1 MTQVSYENAGVSR
14 EVSENA
20 KDSIKAFARTTH
32 SKNVLKEIGL
42 FSGFYDL
49 DLKKFK
55 RPILASSI
63 DGVGTK
69 VKIAQMMGVY
79 DSIGRDL
86 VNHCVNDIMVCGA
99 EPLFFMDYL
108 AADKLHVKV
117 IEEIV
122 KGISDACKDA
132 GCALLG
138 GETAEMPGVYAP
150 DNFDVAGSIVGV
162 VEFDKIIDGSQIK
175 PDDFLIGVASNGL
188 HTNGYSL
195 VRKVFF
201 ENSDYSVT
209 MRLDETQSTLG
220 EELLR
225 IHRSYQRLI
234 EKIKNSEGLHGIAH
248 ITGGGIVGNTAR
260 LLKDDL
266 ELQIDWSAWE
276 MQAIFKIIQKEGN
289 IPDSEMRKVFNLG
302 VGLVLVVNTGTVESF
317 LNACKTTS
325 EQAFVIGSVTK
336 K

>member
-1 MTQVSYENAGVSR
+1 
-14 EVSENA
+14 
-20 KDSIKAFARTTH
+20 
-32 SKNVLKEIGL
+32 
-42 FSGFYDL
+42 
-49 DLKKFK
+49 
-55 RPILASSI
+55 
-63 DGVGTK
+63 
-69 VKIAQMMGVY
+69 MMGVY

-99 EPLFFMDYL
+99 EPQFFMDYL
-108 AADKLHVKV
+108 AADKLHVNV
-117 IEEIV
+117 VEEIV
-122 KGISDACKDA
+122 KGISGACKDA
-132 GCALLG
+132 GCALIG

-175 PDDFLIGVASNGL
+175 EGDCLIGVASNGL

-225 IHRSYQRLI
+225 IHRSYQRLM

-248 ITGGGIVGNTAR
+248 ITGGGIVDNTSR
-260 LLKDDL
+260 LLRDGL
-266 ELQIDWSAWE
+266 ELQVDWSTWE
-276 MQAIFKIIQKEGN
+276 MQAIFKIIQREGN

-302 VGLVLVVNTGTVESF
+302 VGLVLVVNTDTVESL
-317 LNACKTTS
+317 LNACKTAS

>member
-1 MTQVSYENAGVSR
+1 MTQVTYENAGVSR

-20 KDSIKAFARTTH
+20 KDSIKAFAKTTH

-49 DLKKFK
+49 DFKKYK
-55 RPILASSI
+55 RPILVSSI

-69 VKIAQMMGVY
+69 VKIAQMMGIY

-99 EPLFFMDYL
+99 EPQFFMDYL
-108 AADKLHVKV
+108 AADKLHVNV
-117 IEEIV
+117 VEEIV
-122 KGISDACKDA
+122 KGISGACKDA
-132 GCALLG
+132 GCALIG

-175 PDDFLIGVASNGL
+175 GGDCLIGVASNGL

-248 ITGGGIVGNTAR
+248 ITGGGIVDNTSR
-260 LLKDDL
+260 LLRDGL
-266 ELQIDWSAWE
+266 ELQVDWSTWE
-276 MQAIFKIIQKEGN
+276 MQAIFKIIQREGN

-302 VGLVLVVNTGTVESF
+302 VGLVLVVNTDTVESF
-317 LNACKTTS
+317 LNACKTAS

>member
-1 MTQVSYENAGVSR
+1 MTQVTYENAGVSR

-20 KDSIKAFARTTH
+20 KDSIKAFAKTTH

-49 DLKKFK
+49 DFKKYK
-55 RPILASSI
+55 RPILVSSI

-175 PDDFLIGVASNGL
+175 AGDCLIGVASNGL

-195 VRKVFF
+195 VRRVFF

-209 MRLDETQSTLG
+209 MRLDETRSTLG

-234 EKIKNSEGLHGIAH
+234 EKIKNSDGLHGIAH
-248 ITGGGIVGNTAR
+248 ITGGGIVDNTSR
-260 LLKDDL
+260 LLRDGL
-266 ELQIDWSAWE
+266 ELQVNWSTWE
-276 MQAIFKIIQKEGN
+276 MQAIFKIIQTEGN

-302 VGLVLVVNTGTVESF
+302 VGLVLVVNTDTVESF
-317 LNACKTTS
+317 LNACKTAG

>member
-1 MTQVSYENAGVSR
+1 MTQVTYENAGVSR

-20 KDSIKAFARTTH
+20 KDSIKAFAKTTH
-32 SKNVLKEIGL
+32 SKSVLEKIGL

-49 DLKKFK
+49 DFKRYK
-55 RPILASSI
+55 RPILVSSI

-69 VKIAQMMGVY
+69 VKIAQMMGIY
-79 DSIGRDL
+79 DSVGRDL

-99 EPLFFMDYL
+99 EPQFFMDYL
-108 AADKLHVKV
+108 AADKLRENVV
-117 IEEIV
+117 EEIV
-122 KGISDACKDA
+122 KGIAGACKDA
-132 GCALLG
+132 GCALIG
-138 GETAEMPGVYAP
+138 GETAEMPGVYAA

-175 PDDFLIGVASNGL
+175 AGDCLIGVASNGL

-201 ENSDYSVT
+201 ENNDYSVT

-234 EKIKNSEGLHGIAH
+234 DKIKNSEGLHGIAH
-248 ITGGGIVGNTAR
+248 ITGGGIVDNTSR
-260 LLKDDL
+260 LLGDRL
-266 ELQIDWSAWE
+266 ELQVDWSTWE
-276 MQAIFKIIQKEGN
+276 MQPIFQIIQREGN
-289 IPDSEMRKVFNLG
+289 ISDLEMRKVFNLG
-302 VGLVLVVNTGTVESF
+302 VGLVLVVNTDTVESF

-325 EQAFVIGSVTK
+325 DEAFVIGSVIK

>member
-1 MTQVSYENAGVSR
+1 MTQITYEDAGVSR

-20 KDSIKAFARTTH
+20 KDSIKAFAKATH

-49 DLKKFK
+49 DFKKFEH
-55 RPILASSI
+55 PILASSI

-108 AADKLHVKV
+108 AADKLHLNV

-132 GCALLG
+132 GCALIG
-138 GETAEMPGVYAP
+138 GETAEMPGIYAP

-162 VEFDKIIDGSQIK
+162 VEFDEIIDGRRIK
-175 PDDFLIGVASNGL
+175 AGDCLIGVASNGL

-201 ENSDYSVT
+201 ENNRYSVAT
-209 MRLDETQSTLG
+209 RLEETQSTLG

-225 IHRSYQRLI
+225 VHRSYHGLI
-234 EKIKNSEGLHGIAH
+234 GKIKSSEGLHGIAH
-248 ITGGGIVGNTAR
+248 ITGGGIVDNTSR
-260 LLKDDL
+260 LLRDGLD
-266 ELQIDWSAWE
+266 LQIDWSAWE
-276 MQAIFKIIQKEGN
+276 IQPIFKIIQKDGS
-289 IPDSEMRKVFNLG
+289 ISDSEMRDVFNLG
-302 VGLVLVVNTGTVESF
+302 VGLVLIVDSNTAESF
-317 LNACKTTS
+317 LAACHNS
-325 EQAFVIGSVTK
+325 DEQVFVIGSVIK

>member
-1 MTQVSYENAGVSR
+1 MTQVTYENAGVSR

-20 KDSIKAFARTTH
+20 KDSIKAFAKTTH

-49 DLKKFK
+49 DFKKYK
-55 RPILASSI
+55 RPILVSSI

-175 PDDFLIGVASNGL
+175 AGDCLIGVASNGL

-195 VRKVFF
+195 VRRVFF

-209 MRLDETQSTLG
+209 MRLDETRSTLG

-234 EKIKNSEGLHGIAH
+234 EKIKNSDGLHGIAH
-248 ITGGGIVGNTAR
+248 ITGGGIVDNTSR
-260 LLKDDL
+260 LLRDGL
-266 ELQIDWSAWE
+266 ELQVDWSTWE
-276 MQAIFKIIQKEGN
+276 MQAIFKIIQREGN

-302 VGLVLVVNTGTVESF
+302 VGLVLVVNTDTVESF

>member
-1 MTQVSYENAGVSR
+1 MTQVTYENAGVSR

-20 KDSIKAFARTTH
+20 KDSIKAFAKTTH

-49 DLKKFK
+49 DFKKYQ
-55 RPILASSI
+55 RPILVSSI

-69 VKIAQMMGVY
+69 VKIAQMTGTY

-99 EPLFFMDYL
+99 EPQFFMDYL
-108 AADKLHVKV
+108 AADKLHVNV
-117 IEEIV
+117 VEEIV
-122 KGISDACKDA
+122 KGIAGACKDA
-132 GCALLG
+132 GCALIG

-175 PDDFLIGVASNGL
+175 GDDCLIGVASNGL

>member
-1 MTQVSYENAGVSR
+1 MTQITYESAGVSR

-20 KDSIKAFARTTH
+20 KDSIKAFAKSTH

-49 DLKKFK
+49 DFKKYK
-55 RPILASSI
+55 RPILVSSI

-69 VKIAQMMGVY
+69 VKIAQMMGIY

-99 EPLFFMDYL
+99 EPQFFMDYL
-108 AADKLHVKV
+108 AADKLHVNV
-117 IEEIV
+117 VEEIV
-122 KGISDACKDA
+122 KGISGACKDA
-132 GCALLG
+132 GCALIG

-175 PDDFLIGVASNGL
+175 PDDLLIGVASNGL

>member
-1 MTQVSYENAGVSR
+1 MTQVTYENAGVSR

-20 KDSIKAFARTTH
+20 KDSIKAFAKTTH

-49 DLKKFK
+49 DFKKYK
-55 RPILASSI
+55 RPILVSSI

-175 PDDFLIGVASNGL
+175 AGDCLIGVASNGL

-195 VRKVFF
+195 VRRVFF

-209 MRLDETQSTLG
+209 MRLEETQSNLG

-289 IPDSEMRKVFNLG
+289 FPDSEMRKVFNLG

>member
-1 MTQVSYENAGVSR
+1 MPQVTYENAGVSR

-20 KDSIKAFARTTH
+20 KDSIKAFAKSTH

-49 DLKKFK
+49 DFKKYK
-55 RPILASSI
+55 RPILVSSI

-69 VKIAQMMGVY
+69 VKIAQMMGIY

-99 EPLFFMDYL
+99 EPQFFMDYL
-108 AADKLHVKV
+108 AADKLHVNV
-117 IEEIV
+117 VEEIV
-122 KGISDACKDA
+122 KGISGACKDA
-132 GCALLG
+132 GCALIG

-175 PDDFLIGVASNGL
+175 GGDCLIGVASNGL

-266 ELQIDWSAWE
+266 ELQVDWSTWE
-276 MQAIFKIIQKEGN
+276 MQAIFKIIQREGN

-302 VGLVLVVNTGTVESF
+302 VGLVLVVNTDTVESF
-317 LNACKTTS
+317 
-325 EQAFVIGSVTK
+325 
-336 K
+336 

>member
-1 MTQVSYENAGVSR
+1 
-14 EVSENA
+14 
-20 KDSIKAFARTTH
+20 
-32 SKNVLKEIGL
+32 
-42 FSGFYDL
+42 
-49 DLKKFK
+49 
-55 RPILASSI
+55 
-63 DGVGTK
+63 
-69 VKIAQMMGVY
+69 MMGVY

-175 PDDFLIGVASNGL
+175 AGDCLIGVASNGL

-195 VRKVFF
+195 VRRVFF

-220 EELLR
+220 EELLS

-248 ITGGGIVGNTAR
+248 ITGGGIVDNTSR
-260 LLKDDL
+260 LLRDGL
-266 ELQIDWSAWE
+266 ELQVDWSTWE
-276 MQAIFKIIQKEGN
+276 MQAIFNIIQTEGN

-302 VGLVLVVNTGTVESF
+302 VGLVVVVNTDTVESF
-317 LNACKTTS
+317 LNACKTAS

>member
-1 MTQVSYENAGVSR
+1 MTQITYENAGVSR
-14 EVSENA
+14 EVSESA
-20 KDSIKAFARTTH
+20 KDSIKTLARATH

-42 FSGFYDL
+42 FSGFYDF
-49 DLKKFK
+49 DFKTFK
-55 RPILASSI
+55 RPILVSSI

-79 DSIGRDL
+79 ESIGRDL

-108 AADKLHVKV
+108 AADKLHVNV

-122 KGISDACKDA
+122 KGISEACQDS
-132 GCALLG
+132 GCALIG

-150 DNFDVAGSIVGV
+150 GNFDVAGSIVGV

-175 PDDFLIGVASNGL
+175 PSDCLIGVASNGL

-201 ENSDYSVT
+201 ENNHYSVT
-209 MRLDETQSTLG
+209 TRLDETQSTLG

-225 IHRSYQRLI
+225 VHRSYHGLMG
-234 EKIKNSEGLHGIAH
+234 KIKNSEGLHGIAH
-248 ITGGGIVGNTAR
+248 ITGGGLVDNISR
-260 LLKDDL
+260 LLKEGLD
-266 ELQIDWSAWE
+266 LQIDWSAWE
-276 MQAIFKIIQKEGN
+276 MQPIFKIIQKEGN

-302 VGLVLVVNTGTVESF
+302 VGLVLVVNPDTVESF
-317 LNACKTTS
+317 LNACKTAS
-325 EQAFVIGSVTK
+325 EQAFVTGSVIK

>member
-1 MTQVSYENAGVSR
+1 MTQVTYENAGVSR

-20 KDSIKAFARTTH
+20 KDSIKAFAKTTH

-49 DLKKFK
+49 DFKKYK
-55 RPILASSI
+55 RPILVSSI

-175 PDDFLIGVASNGL
+175 AGDCLIGVASNGL

-195 VRKVFF
+195 VRRVFF

-209 MRLDETQSTLG
+209 MRLDETRSTLG

-234 EKIKNSEGLHGIAH
+234 EKIKNSDGLHGIAH
-248 ITGGGIVGNTAR
+248 ITGGGIVDNTSR
-260 LLKDDL
+260 LLRDGL
-266 ELQIDWSAWE
+266 ELQVDWSTWE
-276 MQAIFKIIQKEGN
+276 MQAIFKIIQREGN
-289 IPDSEMRKVFNLG
+289 IPDAEMRKVFNLG
-302 VGLVLVVNTGTVESF
+302 VGLVLVVNTDSIESI
-317 LNACKTTS
+317 LNDCKTAS

>member
-1 MTQVSYENAGVSR
+1 MTQVTYENAGVSR

-20 KDSIKAFARTTH
+20 KDSIKAFAKSTH

-49 DLKKFK
+49 DFKKYK
-55 RPILASSI
+55 RPILVSSI

-69 VKIAQMMGVY
+69 VKIAQMMGTY

-99 EPLFFMDYL
+99 EPQFFMDYL
-108 AADKLHVKV
+108 AADKLHANVV
-117 IEEIV
+117 EEIV
-122 KGISDACKDA
+122 KGISGACKDA
-132 GCALLG
+132 GCALIG

-175 PDDFLIGVASNGL
+175 GGDCLIGVASNGL

-195 VRKVFF
+195 VRRVFF

-302 VGLVLVVNTGTVESF
+302 VGLVLVVNADTVESL
-317 LNACKTTS
+317 LNACKTAS

>member
-1 MTQVSYENAGVSR
+1 MTQVTYENAGVSR

-20 KDSIKAFARTTH
+20 KDSIKAFAKSTH

-49 DLKKFK
+49 DFKKYK
-55 RPILASSI
+55 RPILVSSI

-69 VKIAQMMGVY
+69 VKIAQMMGIY

-99 EPLFFMDYL
+99 EPQFFMDYL
-108 AADKLHVKV
+108 AADKLHVNV
-117 IEEIV
+117 VEEIV
-122 KGISDACKDA
+122 KGISGACKDA
-132 GCALLG
+132 GCALIG

-162 VEFDKIIDGSQIK
+162 VEFNKIIDGSQIK
-175 PDDFLIGVASNGL
+175 GGDCLIGVASNGL

-225 IHRSYQRLI
+225 THRSYQRLI
-234 EKIKNSEGLHGIAH
+234 EKIKNSAGLHGIAH
-248 ITGGGIVGNTAR
+248 ITGGGIVDNTSR
-260 LLKDDL
+260 LLRDGL
-266 ELQIDWSAWE
+266 ELQVDWSTWE
-276 MQAIFKIIQKEGN
+276 MQAIFKIIQREGN

-302 VGLVLVVNTGTVESF
+302 VGLVLVVNTDSVEFF
-317 LNACKTTS
+317 LNACKTAS

>member
-1 MTQVSYENAGVSR
+1 MTQVTYENAGVSR

-32 SKNVLKEIGL
+32 SKNVLKETGL
-42 FSGFYDL
+42 FSGFYAL
-49 DLKKFK
+49 DFKKFK
-55 RPILASSI
+55 RPVLASSI

-99 EPLFFMDYL
+99 EPLFFLDYL
-108 AADKLHVKV
+108 AADKLHVNV

-122 KGISDACKDA
+122 KGISVACKDA
-132 GCALLG
+132 GCALIG

-162 VEFDKIIDGSQIK
+162 VEFDEIIDGKQIK
-175 PDDFLIGVASNGL
+175 PGDCLIGVASNGL

-201 ENSDYSVT
+201 EKSDYSVT
-209 MRLDETQSTLG
+209 TPLEETQSTLG

-225 IHRSYQRLI
+225 VHLSYHRLI
-234 EKIKNSEGLHGIAH
+234 GKIKSSEGLHGIAH
-248 ITGGGIVGNTAR
+248 ITGGGIVDNTSR
-260 LLKDDL
+260 LLREGLD
-266 ELQIDWSAWE
+266 LQIDWSAWE
-276 MQAIFKIIQKEGN
+276 IQPIFKIIQKEGN
-289 IPDSEMRKVFNLG
+289 ISDSEMRDVFNLG
-302 VGLVLVVNTGTVESF
+302 VGLVLIVDTNTAESF
-317 LNACKTTS
+317 LGACRNLD
-325 EQAFVIGSVTK
+325 EQAFVIGSIINK
-336 K
+336 